1 MGELWKEMKDWRKY
15 WKLGKFFQ
23 VLFLG
28 LAASL
33 FDSGTDFNF
42 AWSVPTACNNRS
54 GCSEEENFDLDGVTS
69 PCGRVPYKVVE
80 RLTYTFIAFPAFSL
94 GFSGLQRLVVALINK
109 CWRGK
114 VHRIVQWFAGSFAV
128 AVELSLIVGL
138 SAVARGNN
146 GWACALPHL
155 APVYDGFIQAVA
167 YFSATLTIGV
177 KCFGIFCHGPQSCQ
191 LVYKAKEAET
201 KFESAF
207 QLSLLSSI
215 YIGSGIN
222 SPSSLLSATASIF
235 LICINGV
242 QNFLKRHEEKLSEAS
257 ILGKVCVAASVLPV
271 FLLAT
276 VFKLGAYAN
285 NRVWNE
291 DMVDTLNSIGLGLP
305 ILTILLLKMCNMLKD
320 LPTCNVFQFVMFD
333 LFSVQLWPKGR
344 NGKMIGLSMAVYT
357 FLFLAAPAPFLISSP
372 EPHSSRN
379 ERMKEWNNPDYDE
392 WAAGIGKRLR
402 IASISFLVIGS
413 VAFVLV
419 ICMIFFEDKW
429 VTEVVLKFPNC
440 PKEENT
446 EDPKRVGAEETRG
459 S

>member
-1 MGELWKEMKDWRKY
+1 MEGDERLEEV
-15 WKLGKFFQ
+15 LEAGHCPVGKFFQ

-42 AWSVPTACNNRS
+42 AWSVPTACSNRS

-69 PCGRVPYKVVE
+69 LCGRVPYKVVE

-94 GFSGLQRLVVALINK
+94 GFSGLQRLVVALINE

-114 VHRIVQWFAGSFAV
+114 VHRIAQWFAGTFAV

-155 APVYDGFIQAVA
+155 APVYDGFIQAA
-167 YFSATLTIGV
+167 YFSATFTIGV

-222 SPSSLLSATASIF
+222 SPSSLRSASLSASMVFRTSSSATKRSCPKPQFWERSASLLRFF
-235 LICINGV
+235 L
-242 QNFLKRHEEKLSEAS
+242 SS
-257 ILGKVCVAASVLPV
+257 
-271 FLLAT
+271 FLL
-276 VFKLGAYAN
+276 
-285 NRVWNE
+285 R
-291 DMVDTLNSIGLGLP
+291 
-305 ILTILLLKMCNMLKD
+305 
-320 LPTCNVFQFVMFD
+320 
-333 LFSVQLWPKGR
+333 
-344 NGKMIGLSMAVYT
+344 
-357 FLFLAAPAPFLISSP
+357 SS
-372 EPHSSRN
+372 S
-379 ERMKEWNNPDYDE
+379 
-392 WAAGIGKRLR
+392 
-402 IASISFLVIGS
+402 
-413 VAFVLV
+413 
-419 ICMIFFEDKW
+419 
-429 VTEVVLKFPNC
+429 
-440 PKEENT
+440 
-446 EDPKRVGAEETRG
+446 
-459 S
+459 